1 MPLTSYENL
10 SKENIVFYPPKEFQ
24 VKESK
29 FKSSSYQNRNQ
40 IPNWKKRSFI
50 NWDSVFVSF
59 GVNEKK
65 SQETDKLVGYSI
77 PICLWENLVSQTRM
91 KKPFLK
97 Q

>member
-40 IPNWKKRSFI
+40 IPNWKKGPLLIETLFL
-50 NWDSVFVSF
+50 FSF

-77 PICLWENLVSQTRM
+77 PVCLWEKLVSQTRM
-91 KKPFLK
+91 KKHFLK